1 MLNLLLMFIALFFGG
16 TQYEEKKRQW
26 LTSVRMGHKKLCIS
40 VDECESV
47 CVYIY
52 RAYVVI
58 AEMI

>member
-52 RAYVVI
+52 I
-58 AEMI
+58 EHML